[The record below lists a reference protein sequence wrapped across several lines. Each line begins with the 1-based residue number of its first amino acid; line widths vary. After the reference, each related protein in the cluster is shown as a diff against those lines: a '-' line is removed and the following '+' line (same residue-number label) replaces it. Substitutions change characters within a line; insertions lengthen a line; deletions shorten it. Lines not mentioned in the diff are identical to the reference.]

1 MLKELI
7 HTFDSFQS
15 KRSAR
20 LSLAHQ
26 RLKDAKEMEM
36 EMEMEMETWPY
47 IQSTWTSQSNAS
59 SVGSAPQAEGPGSGG
74 VAAPRNK

>member
-1 MLKELI
+1 VLKELI

-26 RLKDAKEMEM
+26 RRKAAKKRREDED
-36 EMEMEMETWPY
+36 EDEDEDD
-47 IQSTWTSQSNAS
+47 S
-59 SVGSAPQAEGPGSGG
+59 
-74 VAAPRNK
+74 